1 MTGEFRKEAVSLL
14 RQPLSA
20 ENLNDETPSR
30 TLPFTLSWTHYVQ
43 LLKIENEDE
52 RNFYEI
58 EASQNN
64 WSVRVLAR
72 KYNSAIYERLALSMD
87 KEGVKQLAQK
97 GQIIEKPTDFLK
109 SHYVLESWI

>member
-1 MTGEFRKEAVSLL
+1 MY
-14 RQPLSA
+14 
-20 ENLNDETPSR
+20 N
-30 TLPFTLSWTHYVQ
+30 Y
-43 LLKIENEDE
+43 LKLKMKM

-72 KYNSAIYERLALSMD
+72 QYNSAIYERLALSMD

-109 SHYVLESWI
+109 SHYVLEFWI